1 MRVSLLLPILFFV
14 TGSSLFAETWADG
27 SAFSALKLI
36 PHGEDKRV
44 ARIEARE
51 GTPAPERWYILVNDP
66 KDENGLHEYV
76 VSAGEVVASRNVSQ
90 FAEVLKTGD
99 VFGGEPLRIDSDRVA
114 NIAREYAA
122 ANKVTIN
129 SMNYELKKD
138 GTGAALLWNV
148 TCLDEAGKEIGRV
161 YVTANKGT
169 VVSHDGFTAEPSG
182 IVTEKLKTPSEISA
196 RARAEAKKPQ
206 PRVAKAV
213 AVGAT
218 PEPAKKP
225 DFLQRVGGSLQHIFG
240 GGNH

>member
-1 MRVSLLLPILFFV
+1 MRFSLFLPIALFV
-14 TGSSLFAETWADG
+14 TGSSLFAETWAEG

-36 PHGEDKRV
+36 PRGDDRKV

-51 GTPAPERWYILVNDP
+51 GTPVPERWYILVNDP

-76 VSAGEVVASRNVSQ
+76 VAGGSVVASRNVSQ
-90 FAEVLKTGD
+90 FAEVVKPGD

-122 ANKVTIN
+122 ANNVTIS

-148 TCLDEAGKEIGRV
+148 TCMDENGKEMGRV

-169 VVSHDGFTAEPSG
+169 VVSHDGFTAEPAG
-182 IVTEKLKTPSEISA
+182 IATEKLKSPADLA
-196 RARAEAKKPQ
+196 RARAEAKKQ
-206 PRVAKAV
+206 PRIARAIP
-213 AVGAT
+213 VGPAT
-218 PEPAKKP
+218 PEPTKKP
-225 DFLQRVGGSLQHIFG
+225 GFLQRVGGSLQNIFG
-240 GGNH
+240 GGAH

>member
-1 MRVSLLLPILFFV
+1 MRVSLLLPIVLFV
-14 TGSSLFAETWADG
+14 TGSSLFAETRAEG

-36 PHGEDKRV
+36 PRGEEKRV

-51 GTPAPERWYILVNDP
+51 GTPIPERWYILVNDP

-76 VSAGEVVASRNVSQ
+76 VAAGAVVASRNVSQ
-90 FAEVLKTGD
+90 FAEILKPGD
-99 VFGGEPLRIDSDRVA
+99 IFGGEPLRIDSDRVA
-114 NIAREYAA
+114 SIAREYAA
-122 ANKVTIN
+122 ANNVAIS

-148 TCLDEAGKEIGRV
+148 TCLDEAGKEMGRV

-169 VVSHDGFTAEPSG
+169 VVSHDGFTAEPQG
-182 IVTEKLKTPSEISA
+182 IATEKLKSPSEIAA

-206 PRVAKAV
+206 PKIAKAIP
-213 AVGAT
+213 VGAT
-218 PEPAKKP
+218 PEPTKKP
-225 DFLQRVGGSLQHIFG
+225 DIFSRMGGSLRNFFG

>member
-1 MRVSLLLPILFFV
+1 MRVSFFLPLVLFV
-14 TGSSLFAETWADG
+14 TGSSLFAETLTEG

-36 PHGEDKRV
+36 PHGEGKKV

-76 VSAGEVVASRNVSQ
+76 VAGGEVVASRNVSQ
-90 FAEVLKTGD
+90 FAEILKPGD
-99 VFGGEPLRIDSDRVA
+99 VFGGEPLRVDSDRVA
-114 NIAREYAA
+114 KIAREYAE
-122 ANKVTIN
+122 ANNVTIS

-148 TCLDEAGKEIGRV
+148 TCLDEAGKELGRV

-182 IVTEKLKTPSEISA
+182 IPTEKLKTASEIVA
-196 RARAEAKKPQ
+196 RAKERERAARRQ
-206 PRVAKAV
+206 TQTAYTGSA
-213 AVGAT
+213 AT
-218 PEPAKKP
+218 PEPTKKP
-225 DFLQRVGGSLQHIFG
+225 DFFQRLQKLLSGQRP
-240 GGNH
+240 

>member
-1 MRVSLLLPILFFV
+1 MRVSFLFPIVLFV
-14 TGSSLFAETWADG
+14 TGSSLFAETWAEG
-27 SAFSALKLI
+27 SAFSAMKLL
-36 PHGEDKRV
+36 PRGEEKRV

-76 VSAGEVVASRNVSQ
+76 VAGGEVVASRNVSQ
-90 FAEVLKTGD
+90 FAEVLKNGD

-114 NIAREYAA
+114 TIAREYAA
-122 ANKVTIN
+122 ANNVTIS

-148 TCLDEAGKEIGRV
+148 ICLDEAGKEMGRV
-161 YVTANKGT
+161 YITANKGT

-182 IVTEKLKTPSEISA
+182 VATEKLKSPAELAA
-196 RARAEAKKPQ
+196 RARADAKKQ
-206 PRVAKAV
+206 PRVARAI
-213 AVGAT
+213 AIT

-225 DFLQRVGGSLQHIFG
+225 DFFQRVGGSFRNLFG
-240 GGNH
+240 GGHNP